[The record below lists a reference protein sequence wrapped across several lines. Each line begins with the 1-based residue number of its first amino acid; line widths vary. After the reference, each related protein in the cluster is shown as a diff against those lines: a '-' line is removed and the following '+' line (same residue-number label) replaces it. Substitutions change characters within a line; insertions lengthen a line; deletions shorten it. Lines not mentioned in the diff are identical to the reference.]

1 MKACQS
7 LVAAFGLFVLASG
20 ALGDGNRVTLAVC
33 EVKVAAT
40 RDAFEP
46 IPMPPMDEKQLPYSP
61 ADMALMSPEAQ
72 QAAVLANDRVRQDN
86 YELQRS
92 VFLDN
97 YRKLVQRQEETER
110 NAMGTRYGRAMKLAR
125 DYFTAEL
132 AQYGEFFDVL
142 HRMDQATA
150 LRESQFSSGEVD
162 FAESTYFVR
171 LILGDLIQTSSKL
184 PMEGGL
190 VLTRSRDSLPLTV
203 QVQDLNGRMVF
214 AKNLEPVITSSTHN
228 VTISSGNEDIEGK
241 LIRQGC
247 QEAAEAIAGYF
258 RSKMAREI
266 EAQSKDRQ
274 IADMQAQLE
283 AQRQAMEEIKAML
296 KAQQN
301 AEP

>member
-7 LVAAFGLFVLASG
+7 LVAAFGLFVLASA

-40 RDAFEP
+40 RDVFEP
-46 IPMPPMDEKQLPYSP
+46 IPMPPMDEKQMPYSA

-72 QAAVLANDRVRQDN
+72 QAAILANHKVRQEN
-86 YELQRS
+86 YELQRD
-92 VFLDN
+92 VALENF
-97 YRKLVQRQEETER
+97 RKLVQRQEEAER

-132 AQYGEFFDVL
+132 AQYGEYFDVW
-142 HRMDQATA
+142 HRMDQGTA
-150 LRESQFSSGEVD
+150 FSLQAPDEEVD
-162 FAESTYFVR
+162 IVQSTYFVR
-171 LILGDLIQTSSKL
+171 LILGDLIQTTSKL
-184 PMEGGL
+184 PMEGG
-190 VLTRSRDSLPLTV
+190 VMLTRSRDSLPLTV
-203 QVQDLNGRMVF
+203 QVQDLKGRMVF

-241 LIRQGC
+241 LIRKGC

-266 EAQSKDRQ
+266 EAQTKDRQ
-274 IADMQAQLE
+274 IADLQAQLE

-296 KAQQN
+296 KADVGRRS
-301 AEP
+301 

>member
-7 LVAAFGLFVLASG
+7 LVAAFGLFVLASA

-40 RDAFEP
+40 RDVFEP

-132 AQYGEFFDVL
+132 AQYGEYFDVL

-184 PMEGGL
+184 PMRPRARMVPVVGAVTLESIFNRVLLPAPFLPMMPTTSPCSTMKSMSRRAHTYSLSPL
-190 VLTRSRDSLPLTV
+190 VLRSLVSP
-203 QVQDLNGRMVF
+203 MV
-214 AKNLEPVITSSTHN
+214 
-228 VTISSGNEDIEGK
+228 
-241 LIRQGC
+241 R
-247 QEAAEAIAGYF
+247 
-258 RSKMAREI
+258 
-266 EAQSKDRQ
+266 
-274 IADMQAQLE
+274 
-283 AQRQAMEEIKAML
+283 
-296 KAQQN
+296 
-301 AEP
+301 